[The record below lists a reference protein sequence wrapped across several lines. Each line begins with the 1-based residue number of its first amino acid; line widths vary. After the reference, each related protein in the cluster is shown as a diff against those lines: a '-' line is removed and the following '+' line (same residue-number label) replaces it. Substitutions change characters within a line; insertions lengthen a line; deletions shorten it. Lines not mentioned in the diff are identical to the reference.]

1 MNRSM
6 IKQIGKD
13 NVKKQWGELL
23 LALVLVEVA
32 TTFAALI
39 TVGIGSFVVSG
50 PLSFGLTYLY
60 YRQTQG
66 DQPGQMM
73 LLEGFKKKFGESFL
87 AGLFLEVVKIIP
99 VIIGIISAFS
109 SLISMINR
117 FRYGMYG
124 YYDYGG
130 GFSFGSLLWSLLQI
144 VLTVACIYVFYGLC
158 MAMYILVREQDKTA
172 VGALKKSWA
181 MTKGQKGRLFVFDLS
196 FIGWWILVVLTLGIL
211 AIWVSPYYNSAKTV
225 MFNDI
230 YDHSHVADNPDF
242 SFRDEFNGF
251 KDMAGN
257 VKDKAGNMVNHSNDD
272 AAPAAPVAPEPA
284 AVETPAQPA
293 APQPAPGMKFCKH
306 CGAQISESAV
316 FCNKCGGQQ

>member
-32 TTFAALI
+32 CTFAALI
-39 TVGIGSFVVSG
+39 TLGIGSFVVSG

-87 AGLFLEVVKIIP
+87 AGVFLGVIKGIP
-99 VIIGIISAFS
+99 VVLGIISAFT
-109 SLISMINR
+109 SLISLITR
-117 FRYGMYG
+117 IRYGMYG
-124 YYDYGG
+124 YYDYGYGGG

-144 VLTVACIYVFYGLC
+144 ALTVACIYVFYGLC

-172 VGALKKSWA
+172 VGAFKKSWA

-211 AIWVSPYYNSAKTV
+211 AIWVSPYYTSAKTV

-257 VKDKAGNMVNHSNDD
+257 VKDKAGSMVNRSSED
-272 AAPAAPVAPEPA
+272 AAPAAPAQAAPEAPEA
-284 AVETPAQPA
+284 PA

>member
-144 VLTVACIYVFYGLC
+144 ALTVACIYVFYGLC
-158 MAMYILVREQDKTA
+158 MAMYILVR
-172 VGALKKSWA
+172 

-257 VKDKAGNMVNHSNDD
+257 VKDKAGSMVNHSSDD
-272 AAPAAPVAPEPA
+272 AAPAAPAQAAPEAPEA
-284 AVETPAQPA
+284 PA

-316 FCNKCGGQQ
+316 FCNKCGAKLVLKPLDEEKITEEGREPI

>member
-1 MNRSM
+1 
-6 IKQIGKD
+6 
-13 NVKKQWGELL
+13 
-23 LALVLVEVA
+23 
-32 TTFAALI
+32 
-39 TVGIGSFVVSG
+39 
-50 PLSFGLTYLY
+50 
-60 YRQTQG
+60 
-66 DQPGQMM
+66 
-73 LLEGFKKKFGESFL
+73 
-87 AGLFLEVVKIIP
+87 
-99 VIIGIISAFS
+99 
-109 SLISMINR
+109 
-117 FRYGMYG
+117 
-124 YYDYGG
+124 
-130 GFSFGSLLWSLLQI
+130 
-144 VLTVACIYVFYGLC
+144 
-158 MAMYILVREQDKTA
+158 
-172 VGALKKSWA
+172 

-257 VKDKAGNMVNHSNDD
+257 VKDKAGNMVNHSSED
-272 AAPAAPVAPEPA
+272 AAPAAPVASAPEAP
-284 AVETPAQPA
+284 E